1 MTKRVTQITEWLR
14 ESFVRYA
21 RESALSV
28 HQNPEKVRF
37 SILACEWNIS
47 PPVHR
52 YKPVHK
58 PFVRSKH
65 ARPRGLFAGPRKR
78 CKLSNSIFDAPQWT
92 AEANTPSNPESSP
105 GSSDSPEP
113 ETEPVTQMR
122 MDGYRGRE
130 FTFTALPRPAE
141 VARSESD
148 AETGIAHGVIGRGT
162 ELAFDALYRQ
172 LERGTLYLV
181 KLLSLMGKNG

>member
-21 RESALSV
+21 RESPLSV

-52 YKPVHK
+52 YKPVNN
-58 PFVRSKH
+58 PFMRLKH
-65 ARPRGLFAGPRKR
+65 VRPRGLFAGPRKR
-78 CKLSNSIFDAPQWT
+78 CKLSNSIFDKPQCT
-92 AEANTPSNPESSP
+92 AEAATPSSPESSP
-105 GSSDSPEP
+105 GSSKSPEP
-113 ETEPVTQMR
+113 ETEPVTQMS
-122 MDGYRGRE
+122 MDGYRSRE
-130 FTFTALPRPAE
+130 FTFTALPRHTE

-148 AETGIAHGVIGRGT
+148 AETGMAHGVSGRGT
-162 ELAFDALYRQ
+162 GLAFDALYRQ
-172 LERGTLYLV
+172 LERGSLFLM